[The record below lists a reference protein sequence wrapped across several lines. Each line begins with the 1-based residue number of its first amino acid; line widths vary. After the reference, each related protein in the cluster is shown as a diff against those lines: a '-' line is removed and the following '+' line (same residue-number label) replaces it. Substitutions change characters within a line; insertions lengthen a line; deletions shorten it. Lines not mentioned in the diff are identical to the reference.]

1 MDESNLQRL
10 QDERD
15 QLKRSSK
22 EASQVLK
29 LEAAGNRSTAS
40 ADVVRSSRRGPCWPG
55 RQSVGAGSYTGRLS
69 YAAREHQERAAPAP
83 VTSAS

>member
-40 ADVVRSSRRGPCWPG
+40 ADVVRSSRDPEYGPSLYISG
-55 RQSVGAGSYTGRLS
+55 NK
-69 YAAREHQERAAPAP
+69 
-83 VTSAS
+83 ASDPIFDPKP